1 MTHHCKALP
10 PDADPQLAA
19 AITELQAKVKALE
32 VVSTVRSD
40 PALTGGDVAIAGGV
54 AIDQSVHNTQVN
66 IAPVPVTTPIT
77 INIFGQ
83 EDTAHLTPKTM
94 GELLD
99 ALPTGVPDGQR
110 VVVSVI
116 REIYGNPA
124 HPENLTCFSPN
135 KKDDTI
141 YVRSATGWEPRTGNE
156 IYPKMLSRACTE
168 LNDKQDFHVETP
180 VLEERSKQVKA
191 AFEYETTITADSL
204 PPRAAAKAL
213 AGLAKS
219 LRPLASTN
227 KGYLVAHQG
236 ESPVKPVGSRTAVQ
250 PLQHV
255 PKYGD

>member
-10 PDADPQLAA
+10 NASDPHLAA

-32 VVSTVRSD
+32 GVSPSNSK
-40 PALTGGDVAIAGGV
+40 PALTGGDVAFAGGV
-54 AIDQSVHNTQVN
+54 AIDRSVHNTQVN
-66 IAPVPVTTPIT
+66 IAPVQATAPIM
-77 INIFGQ
+77 INLFGQ
-83 EDTAHLTPKTM
+83 ENTTHLTPKAM

-135 KKDDTI
+135 KKGDTI

-156 IYPKMLSRACTE
+156 IYPKMLTRACTE
-168 LNDKQDFHVETP
+168 LNDKQDFHVEAP

-204 PPRAAAKAL
+204 PPKEAARAL

-227 KGYLVAHQG
+227 KGYLVAQQG
-236 ESPVKPVGSRTAVQ
+236 GSPVKTIGPRTVVQ
-250 PLQHV
+250 HAP
-255 PKYGD
+255 GREG